1 MKSGILIVQQLHGK
15 EVFRRDFDA
24 AYWRYHWCN
33 RSDGIVLLRLERV
46 NPGWQVNEP
55 DPGLYGSFEF
65 AEFSAPV
72 SIHYEIYDE

>member
-33 RSDGIVLLRLERV
+33 RSDGIVILRLERFDV
-46 NPGWQVNEP
+46 EHRTNKL
-55 DPGLYGSFEF
+55 DPGPLGSIEF
-65 AEFSAPV
+65 AEFSTPA
-72 SIHYEIYDE
+72 SIHYEVYDE